1 MAKEELKRGLGL
13 GGAVSILMGYVIGA
27 SIFILIGP
35 IAFKTGPAIW
45 VTYLIA
51 SLPAVFMCFTSAQI
65 GSTLPVAGANYVLV
79 SRTMGPFWG
88 FMTVWTIMITTLIGI
103 PLVAYGFAE
112 YLGFFIPGLPPMETA
127 IAVTVLFG
135 IINII
140 GISFTGWIQNLM
152 VVVMM
157 VALAIFGIGGVFFV
171 KPENITPLMPNGFS
185 PVVMAAIPAYFSY
198 VGFMVIAELGEEI
211 KRPSRT
217 IPLAILIA
225 FVAVTIAYFL
235 TTFVLTGILPYGS
248 LENTKAAVAEASKTF
263 LPYGV
268 VAFISIGAIM
278 AAFTTVNGILATSP
292 RELFALA
299 RDKVMPGWLAK
310 TSDLLKTPWV
320 SIGVVTLLGVIGI
333 LLGQSIEKYA
343 FITVMGVMVFSLLI
357 GVGSLKIKKKLPDH
371 YKRASFTL
379 KGFWYWFFPI
389 GVIFFAVVYILLG
402 FVEDPVS
409 VGIFMGAVVLGAI
422 LFVERRWR
430 LKRSGINMIDI
441 FQKDLQGVLKRAKQP
456 D

>member
-51 SLPAVFMCFTSAQI
+51 SVPAIFICFTSAQI

-112 YLGFFIPGLPPMETA
+112 YLGFFIPGLPPMGTA
-127 IAVTVLFG
+127 VAVTILFG
-135 IINII
+135 IVNII
-140 GISFTGWIQNLM
+140 GISFTGWVQNLM
-152 VVVMM
+152 VILMM
-157 VALAIFGIGGVFFV
+157 VALAIFGIAGLFFV

-198 VGFMVIAELGEEI
+198 VGFMVLAELGEEI
-211 KRPSRT
+211 RKPSRT
-217 IPLAILIA
+217 IPLAILIS
-225 FVAVTIAYFL
+225 FFAVLIAYFL
-235 TTFVLTGILPYGS
+235 TTFVLTGILPYGT
-248 LENTKAAVAEASKTF
+248 LEGTKAAVSEAAKTF
-263 LPYGV
+263 LPYWL
-268 VAFISIGAIM
+268 VAFISVGAIL
-278 AAFTTVNGILATSP
+278 AAFTTVNGILAANP

-299 RDKVMPGWLAK
+299 RDKVMPGWLAR
-310 TSDLLKTPWV
+310 TSSIFKTPWV
-320 SIGVVTLLGVIGI
+320 SIAVVTLLGVLGV

-343 FITVMGVMVFSLLI
+343 FVTVMGVMVFTLLI
-357 GVGSLKIKKKLPDH
+357 GIGSLRLRRKLPDH
-371 YKRASFTL
+371 YKRAAFKL

-389 GVIFFAVVYILLG
+389 GAIFFAVVYILLG

-409 VGIFMGAVVLGAI
+409 VGIFMGAIVLGVI
-422 LFVERRWR
+422 LFAERRWR
-430 LKRSGINMIDI
+430 LKRAGVLMSEI
-441 FQKDLQGVLKRAKQP
+441 FEKDVHGVLKRAKESE
-456 D
+456 

>member
-1 MAKEELKRGLGL
+1 MATDELKRGLGL
-13 GGAVSILMGYVIGA
+13 GGAVSILIGYVIGA

-35 IAFKTGPAIW
+35 IAFKTGPALW

-51 SLPAVFMCFTSAQI
+51 SLPAIFMCFTAAQI

-103 PLVAYGFAE
+103 PLIAYGFAE
-112 YLGFFIPGLPPMETA
+112 YLGFFIPGLPPMGTA

-135 IINII
+135 IVNII

-152 VVVMM
+152 VVLMM
-157 VALAIFGIGGVFFV
+157 VALAIFGVAGLFFV
-171 KPENITPLMPNGFS
+171 KPENIVPLMPNGFS

-198 VGFMVIAELGEEI
+198 VGFMVLAELGEEI
-211 KRPSRT
+211 RKPSRT
-217 IPLAILIA
+217 IPLAIMISFL
-225 FVAVTIAYFL
+225 AVTVAYLL
-235 TTFVLTGILPYGS
+235 TTFVLTGILPYGT
-248 LENTKAAVAEASKTF
+248 LGGTKAAVAEAARVF
-263 LPYGV
+263 LPYWL
-268 VAFISIGAIM
+268 VAFISVGAIM

-299 RDKVMPGWLAK
+299 RDGVMPGWLAA
-310 TSDLLKTPWV
+310 TSKAFKTPWV
-320 SIGVVTLLGVIGI
+320 SISVVTLLGVVGI

-357 GVGSLKIKKKLPDH
+357 GIASLRIKKKLPDH
-371 YKRASFTL
+371 YKRAAFKL

-389 GVIFFAVVYILLG
+389 GVLFFALVYVLLG
-402 FVEDPVS
+402 FVEDPLS

-422 LFVERRWR
+422 LFLERRWR
-430 LKRSGINMIDI
+430 LKKAGVDMVDV
-441 FQKDLQGVLKRAKQP
+441 FGKDVQGVLKRAKES

>member
-1 MAKEELKRGLGL
+1 MAKDELKRGLGL
-13 GGAVSILMGYVIGA
+13 GGAISILIGYVIGA

-35 IAFKTGPAIW
+35 IAFKTGPALW

-51 SLPAVFMCFTSAQI
+51 SLPAIFMCFTSAQI

-103 PLVAYGFAE
+103 PLVAYGFAQ
-112 YLGFFIPGLPPMETA
+112 YLGFFIPGLPPMGTA

-140 GISFTGWIQNLM
+140 GISVTGWIQNLM
-152 VVVMM
+152 VIVMM
-157 VALAIFGIGGVFFV
+157 LALAIFSIVGVFHV
-171 KPENITPLMPNGFS
+171 HPENIKPLMPNGFS
-185 PVVMAAIPAYFSY
+185 PVVIAAIPAYFSY
-198 VGFMVIAELGEEI
+198 VGFMVLAELGEEI
-211 KRPSRT
+211 RKPSKN

-225 FVAVTIAYFL
+225 FFAVLVAYLL
-235 TTFVLTGILPYGS
+235 TTFVLTGILPYS
-248 LENTKAAVAEASKTF
+248 TLDTTEAAVAAAAKTF

-268 VAFISIGAIM
+268 VAFISVGAIV

-292 RELFALA
+292 RELFALG
-299 RDKVMPGWLAK
+299 RDKVLPGWLAT
-310 TSDLLKTPWV
+310 TSKALKTPWIAI
-320 SIGVVTLLGVIGI
+320 SVVTLLGIIGI

-343 FITVMGVMVFSLLI
+343 FITVMGVMVFSFLI
-357 GVGSLKIKKKLPDH
+357 GIGSLRIRKKLPDH
-371 YKRASFTL
+371 YKHAAFTL

-389 GVIFFAVVYILLG
+389 GVLFFAAVYILLG
-402 FVEDPVS
+402 FVEDVVS
-409 VGIFMGAVVLGAI
+409 VGIFMGAILLGGL

-430 LKRSGINMIDI
+430 LKRSGIDMVDI
-441 FQKDLQGVLKRAKQP
+441 FEKDLEGVLKRAKESE
-456 D
+456 

>member
-35 IAFKTGPAIW
+35 IAFKTGPALW

-51 SLPAVFMCFTSAQI
+51 SLPAIFMCFTAAQI
-65 GSTLPVAGANYVLV
+65 GSSLPVAGANYVLV

-103 PLVAYGFAE
+103 PLVAYGLAE
-112 YLGFFIPGLPPMETA
+112 YLGFFIPGLPPMGTA
-127 IAVTVLFG
+127 IAVTIIFG
-135 IINII
+135 IVNII
-140 GISFTGWIQNLM
+140 GISLTGWVQNLM
-152 VVVMM
+152 VILMM

-198 VGFMVIAELGEEI
+198 VGFMVLAELGEEI
-211 KRPSRT
+211 RKPSRN
-217 IPLAILIA
+217 IPLAILISFFA
-225 FVAVTIAYFL
+225 VSVAYLL
-235 TTFVLTGILPYGS
+235 TTFVLTGVLPYETLGG
-248 LENTKAAVAEASKTF
+248 TKASVAEAAKTF
-263 LPYGV
+263 LPYWV
-268 VAFISIGAIM
+268 VAFISVGAIM

-299 RDKVMPGWLAK
+299 RDKVMPGWLAR

-320 SIGVVTLLGVIGI
+320 AISVVTLLGVVGI

-343 FITVMGVMVFSLLI
+343 FVTVMGVMVFSLLI
-357 GVGSLKIKKKLPDH
+357 GIGSLRLRKKLPDH
-371 YKRASFTL
+371 YKRAAFKL

-389 GVIFFAVVYILLG
+389 GVLFFAVVYILLG

-409 VGIFMGAVVLGAI
+409 VGIFMGAIVLGAL
-422 LFVERRWR
+422 LFIERRWR
-430 LKRSGINMIDI
+430 LKRMGVDMIDI